1 MQLLTCAQHPVD
13 FQQILAAFT
22 NRGARTSWAN
32 SRSPS
37 VKAVPSRP
45 RCFPIGNIE
54 IKSPGVDRKSTR
66 SGALRVAAQ
75 HLDSSDVA
83 PSQYFHARDKW
94 PSYRERKE
102 LPFPPTLVRVAAV
115 VLPRIETP
123 TRSPN
128 DRLFVENYYSPG
140 ATEQQCD
147 LRNAASAWPGD
158 DWTHAVSRQIPTTQ
172 TTITRRKSRMSAPP
186 GALPRAGTTPP
197 CAHPQDPHPLPGTSL
212 PGDITG

>member
-1 MQLLTCAQHPVD
+1 MVPSRSSMGASRSGTSKRKQLVLAAKVPDRELMAGYRGSTKFQEDAATNCAQHPVD

-83 PSQYFHARDKW
+83 PSQYFHARDK
-94 PSYRERKE
+94 
-102 LPFPPTLVRVAAV
+102 
-115 VLPRIETP
+115 
-123 TRSPN
+123 
-128 DRLFVENYYSPG
+128 
-140 ATEQQCD
+140 
-147 LRNAASAWPGD
+147 
-158 DWTHAVSRQIPTTQ
+158 
-172 TTITRRKSRMSAPP
+172 
-186 GALPRAGTTPP
+186 
-197 CAHPQDPHPLPGTSL
+197 
-212 PGDITG
+212 